1 MLSMPVSLDTRC
13 PTRKAHS
20 SRRHKSMEPGDVFPN
35 DSRMDDTTISS
46 RLAAARA
53 KSGVSQEALARVVGV
68 TSKSIYRYESGEQ
81 SPSRAVRAK
90 LAEALGVTEQW
101 IEYGA
106 DAPEPERIVYDSEAD
121 PLVIER
127 VIADL
132 GLDAAQ
138 ADQMRHARWSKG
150 TSEATLRSYG
160 IDLMRESRETS
171 PEPTKVAV
179 PSNLRRM
186 AIPKR

>member
-1 MLSMPVSLDTRC
+1 
-13 PTRKAHS
+13 
-20 SRRHKSMEPGDVFPN
+20 MEPGDVFPN
-35 DSRMDDTTISS
+35 DSRMDDTSISS

-53 KSGVSQEALARVVGV
+53 KLGLSQEALARLIDIS
-68 TSKSIYRYESGEQ
+68 SKSIYRYEAGEQ
-81 SPSRAVRAK
+81 SPSRAIRAK

-101 IEYGA
+101 IEYGT
-106 DAPEPERIVYDSEAD
+106 DALEPEARIVYDSDAD

-127 VIADL
+127 VIAGL

-160 IDLMRESRETS
+160 IDLMRESRETP

-186 AIPKR
+186 AVPKR